1 MKLFHGYA
9 ERMRI
14 MRKEELKSLP
24 ASVQEYVTH
33 LRVIKGKSDLT
44 TLEYASDLRTFF
56 RFLKRNRGLSPA
68 DIEFEEINISDID
81 DTFIASITLM
91 DAYEYLIFC
100 KDERS
105 NSDRTRA
112 RKVSALKSFF
122 DYMCRKTKRIPSDPM
137 AELEMPKFKKSA
149 RPKYLTLEQCHALL
163 NAVEGKN
170 KERDYC
176 IITLFL
182 NCGLRLAELCSLNY
196 GDIRPDG
203 TIDITGKGNKERV
216 VYLNNACLKA
226 IRDYLRVRPV
236 DGVIDKKALFIS
248 AQKKRISRE
257 SVQKMVE
264 KYLKKAGLGDQGFS
278 VHKLRHTA
286 ATLMYQTG
294 EADVLI
300 LKEILGH
307 ENLNTTEIYT
317 HTDSKQIRTA
327 VNANPL
333 SDIK

>member
-1 MKLFHGYA
+1 
-9 ERMRI
+9 
-14 MRKEELKSLP
+14 MRKEELQYLP
-24 ASVQEYVTH
+24 LSVQEYVTH

-56 RFLKRNRGLSPA
+56 RFLKKSRALCPA
-68 DIEFEEINISDID
+68 DCAFDEIDIRDID
-81 DTFIASITLM
+81 DAFIASITLM
-91 DAYEYLIFC
+91 DAYNYLVFC
-100 KDERS
+100 KDERG

-112 RKVSALKSFF
+112 RKVSTLKSYF
-122 DYMCRKTKRIPSDPM
+122 DYMYRKVKRIPQDPM
-137 AELEMPKFKKSA
+137 IDLEMPKFKKAA
-149 RPKYLTLEQCHALL
+149 RPKYLTLEQATRLL

-196 GDIRPDG
+196 GDIREDC
-203 TIDITGKGNKERV
+203 TIDVTGKGNKERV

-226 IRDYLRVRPV
+226 IRDYMRVRPV

-248 AQKKRISRE
+248 AQKKRMSRE
-257 SVQKMVE
+257 SVQKMVQ
-264 KYLKKAGLGDQGFS
+264 KYLDKAGLGDQGFS

-286 ATLMYQTG
+286 ATLMYQSG
-294 EADVLI
+294 DADVLV

-317 HTDSKQIRTA
+317 HTDSGQIRNA
-327 VNANPL
+327 MNANPL
-333 SDIK
+333 SKANEG

>member
-1 MKLFHGYA
+1 
-9 ERMRI
+9 
-14 MRKEELKSLP
+14 MRKEELIKMPLC
-24 ASVQEYVTH
+24 VQEYVTH

-56 RFLKRNRGLSPA
+56 RFLKQSKGISPA
-68 DIEFEEINISDID
+68 DCAFEEIDVSDID
-81 DTFIASITLM
+81 TDFIASITLQ
-91 DAYEYLIFC
+91 DAYNYLVYC
-100 KDERS
+100 KDERD

-122 DYMCRKTKRIPSDPM
+122 DFMCRKTKRIPTDPM
-137 AELEMPKFKKSA
+137 LELEMPKFKKSA
-149 RPKYLTLEQCHALL
+149 RPKYLTLEESIKLL

-236 DGVIDKKALFIS
+236 DGVIDKKALFLS
-248 AQKKRISRE
+248 ARKKRISRE

-264 KYLKKAGLGDQGFS
+264 KYLQKARLGDRGFS

-286 ATLMYQTG
+286 ATLMYQSG

-317 HTDSKQIRTA
+317 HTDSQQIRTA
-327 VNANPL
+327 VGANPL
-333 SDIK
+333 ANMNVPASSEDDE

>member
-1 MKLFHGYA
+1 
-9 ERMRI
+9 
-14 MRKEELKSLP
+14 MRKEELSKMPLC
-24 ASVQEYVTH
+24 VQEYITH

-56 RFLKRNRGLSPA
+56 RFLKKDKGLSPA
-68 DIEFEEINISDID
+68 DCPFEEIDVSDID
-81 DTFIASITLM
+81 TAFIASITLQ
-91 DAYEYLIFC
+91 DAYNYLIYC
-100 KDERS
+100 KDERD

-122 DYMCRKTKRIPSDPM
+122 DYMCRKTKRIPADPM
-137 AELEMPKFKKSA
+137 QELEMPKFKKAA
-149 RPKYLTLEQCHALL
+149 RPKYLTLDESIKLL

-236 DGVIDKKALFIS
+236 DGVIDKKALFLS
-248 AQKKRISRE
+248 SRKRRISRE

-264 KYLKKAGLGDQGFS
+264 KYLQKAGLGDRGFS

-286 ATLMYQTG
+286 ATLMYQSG

-327 VNANPL
+327 VGANPL
-333 SDIK
+333 ANMNVPASSEDDE